1 MCPIRRLPGPAGK
14 TPVVALTAYARPE
27 ELAPMIDAG
36 AIASATKP
44 IVPQD
49 LYRVLREALD

>member
-1 MCPIRRLPGPAGK
+1 LPGPAGK